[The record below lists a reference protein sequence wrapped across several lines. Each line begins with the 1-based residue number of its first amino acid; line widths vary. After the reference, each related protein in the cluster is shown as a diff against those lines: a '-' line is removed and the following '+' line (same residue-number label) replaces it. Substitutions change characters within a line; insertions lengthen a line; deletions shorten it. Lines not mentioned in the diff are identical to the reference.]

1 MCESLLQNHPFID
14 GNKRS
19 AITAAGI
26 FLRMNNYEL
35 IFVDREMY
43 DWLMNLYDT
52 NRVNKAA
59 IEAWLRTHVI
69 PA

>member
-1 MCESLLQNHPFID
+1 
-14 GNKRS
+14 
-19 AITAAGI
+19 
-26 FLRMNNYEL
+26 MNNYEL